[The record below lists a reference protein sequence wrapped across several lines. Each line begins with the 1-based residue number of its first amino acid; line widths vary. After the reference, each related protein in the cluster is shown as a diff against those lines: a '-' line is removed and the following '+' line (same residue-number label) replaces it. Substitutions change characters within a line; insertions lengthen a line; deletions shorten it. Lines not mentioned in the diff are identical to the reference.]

1 MGQPHHHDLGLWG
14 GKCHIFPRLAYDVD
28 IYLLPKDLLY
38 KDIPMTLYDRIE
50 NVMDR
55 ENVFIA

>member
-1 MGQPHHHDLGLWG
+1 M
-14 GKCHIFPRLAYDVD
+14 D

-50 NVMDR
+50 NVMDK